1 MLAETVNYYLA
12 IAVHNHMPAYMLH
25 CPAFPVSSQN
35 TFEPGK
41 YALHIARRYRRVT
54 KARQLGSIVVC
65 LSTENFHR
73 RSNVHLTIPFYRKKH
88 SQASVFLDNA
98 IKFAFHLCAKLT
110 KNRET
115 HQKTQKLTKKQ
126 ENIAVYLKIVQEYV
140 E

>member
-25 CPAFPVSSQN
+25 RPAFPVSSQN

-54 KARQLGSIVVC
+54 KARQLGSIVVSQQRTFIVGQTFIWQY
-65 LSTENFHR
+65 L
-73 RSNVHLTIPFYRKKH
+73 FYRKKH

-115 HQKTQKLTKKQ
+115 HEKNRKTHQKQ
-126 ENIAVYLKIVQEYV
+126 EDIAVYLKIVQEYV